1 MPLQLLPGRRHA
13 GVMTEDSLPEGDD
26 SITERILLVRGQRVL
41 LDADLAAMYGVTTK
55 RLNEQVRRNLDRFP
69 PDFSFILED
78 QDFAILRS
86 QFATSNARRPR
97 RGGRRYLPRAFTEHG
112 AIMAA
117 TLLNSPRA
125 IHMSVYV
132 VRTFVKLRKLLAS
145 NTSTIQRLEALERSV
160 AALGTDTRKE
170 FDQVYEAILGLM
182 SSTKRQ

>member
-1 MPLQLLPGRRHA
+1 MPLQLLPIQRHA
-13 GVMTEDSLPEGDD
+13 GPMEDQLPEGDD
-26 SITERILLVRGQRVL
+26 AIAERILLVRGQRVL

-69 PDFSFILED
+69 SDFSFVLED

-86 QFATSNARRPR
+86 QIATSNDRRTG
-97 RGGRRYLPRAFTEHG
+97 RGGRRYLPRAFTGHG

-125 IHMSVYV
+125 IQMSVYV
-132 VRTFVKLRKLLAS
+132 VRTFVKLRKLIAS
-145 NTSTIQRLEALERSV
+145 NSTMVRRLEVLERSV

-182 SSTKRQ
+182 SSTRRQ

>member
-1 MPLQLLPGRRHA
+1 MAEDQLP
-13 GVMTEDSLPEGDD
+13 DGDD
-26 SITERILLVRGQRVL
+26 AIAERILLVRGQRVL

-69 PDFSFILED
+69 SDFSFVLED

-86 QFATSNARRPR
+86 QIATSSFAPGSH
-97 RGGRRYLPRAFTEHG
+97 GGRRTLPRAFTEHG
-112 AIMAA
+112 VIMAA

-125 IHMSVYV
+125 IQTSVYV
-132 VRTFVKLRKLLAS
+132 VRAFVKLRKLLAS
-145 NTSTIQRLEALERSV
+145 NTSMVGRLEVLERSL
-160 AALGTDTRKE
+160 AALGTDTRRE